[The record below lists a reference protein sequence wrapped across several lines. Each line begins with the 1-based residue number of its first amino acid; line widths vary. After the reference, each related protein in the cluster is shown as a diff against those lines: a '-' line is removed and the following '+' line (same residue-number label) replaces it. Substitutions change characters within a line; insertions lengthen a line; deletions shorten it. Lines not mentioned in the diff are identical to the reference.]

1 MRCVR
6 CGKDTPY
13 RSRPKDERCS
23 CGEPFAFEPKYR
35 HPLADAAF
43 AAAIDRV
50 SAGGSLR
57 WLPVHLYYEVCRRI
71 DRRRLLHRRVVPI
84 DHAGF
89 DRLWSRWT
97 GAHGWPPTALADDDA
112 LTASPTQLPPDVA
125 DYAVDRA
132 VVTDSDATLRLLLA
146 NNFHV
151 DNRCAVLTVGG
162 EPSGVSEAV
171 LAMLRRS
178 EQLTV
183 LALHDASVAGST
195 MASRLLFE
203 DQWFRDL
210 VADGT
215 ATVVDL
221 GLRPDQAKQ
230 FRACFLRTDQRPASD
245 AILSKK
251 DHRWLSRYRLEL
263 AAVLP
268 ATLMGRLQRTFTAPI
283 GAVADAFA
291 GPVAGGDGD
300 DGFG

>member
-1 MRCVR
+1 MKCVR
-6 CGKDTPY
+6 CGRNTGY
-13 RSRPKDERCS
+13 RNRTKDERCP

-35 HPLADAAF
+35 HPLADASF

-50 SAGGSLR
+50 SASGTLR

-71 DRRRLLHRRVVPI
+71 DRRRWVHPRVVPV
-84 DHAGF
+84 DRGGF
-89 DRLWSRWT
+89 DQLWSRWT
-97 GAHGWPPTALADDDA
+97 AAHGWAPTALSEDDA
-112 LTASPTQLPPDVA
+112 FTASPVQLPPDVA
-125 DYAVDRA
+125 HYAVDRA

-162 EPSGVSEAV
+162 EPSEVFEAV

-183 LALHDASVAGST
+183 LAVHDASVAGST
-195 MASRLLFE
+195 MVSRLVFE
-203 DQWFRDL
+203 DQWFRQL
-210 VADGT
+210 VADGK

-221 GLRPDQAKQ
+221 GLRPDQANP
-230 FRACFLRTDQRPASD
+230 FRGCLLRTDQRPPKG

-251 DHRWLSRYRLEL
+251 DRRWLSRYRLEL

-268 ATLMGRLQRTFTAPI
+268 ATLMGRLQRTFSAPSEA
-283 GAVADAFA
+283 GTDAFA
-291 GPVAGGDGD
+291 GPVGGGDGD